1 MGAERTYGRF
11 YSLLK
16 QLPGADKETLVYQY
30 THGRTVHLREMTS
43 KEYAAMCASLED
55 HTGWRAQVK
64 KKRSL
69 CLKLMQQVGVDTTD
83 WQRINDFCRNP
94 KIAGKEFGRLG
105 VKELEALSV
114 KLRAIERKG
123 GLRRK
128 EAVAEPQQTK
138 QEPTTTIT
146 QVVAIPLTAMGQ
158 A

>member
-1 MGAERTYGRF
+1 MKQERNYARF
-11 YSLLK
+11 YCLLK
-16 QLPGADKETLVYQY
+16 QLPGADKETLVSSF
-30 THGRTVHLREMTS
+30 TNGRTLHLHEMS
-43 KEYAAMCASLED
+43 AKEYDAMCASLEE
-55 HTGWRAQVK
+55 HTGWRVQLK

-69 CLKLMQQVGVDTTD
+69 CLKLMQQAGIDTTD
-83 WQRINDFCRNP
+83 WQHINDFCRNP